1 MLMILPGLTSGSH
14 DTYPKWAAFSALRR
28 GFRSGSPFQA
38 RCPFSGTMPA
48 APPCPGILNPGLRYR
63 RQQRRPVV
71 FNARGTGESP
81 VATPQFYSASQTDDL
96 RAAVR
101 HLRSTYP
108 GAIDFA
114 LLRASPL
121 ESACLPCPAR

>member
-1 MLMILPGLTSGSH
+1 M
-14 DTYPKWAAFSALRR
+14 
-28 GFRSGSPFQA
+28 
-38 RCPFSGTMPA
+38 
-48 APPCPGILNPGLRYR
+48 
-63 RQQRRPVV
+63 

-101 HLRSTYP
+101 HLRNAYP
-108 GAIDFA
+108 GTIGFA

-121 ESACLPCPAR
+121 KSEPDCHVWPNEWIIHKHTPTGECSVDLLFVL